1 MAEHVQAGLEGMLM
15 ELQQLQRVQILSP
28 EEVKS
33 VIKKRKH
40 FEYKLQKRTKE
51 KEDILS
57 YIQYESSLLHLIG
70 IRRDKIDYGHKK
82 DEIDFAI
89 ARRIN
94 KLFKILEHRF
104 SGDLKIWSSHIAFLI
119 KVGWKEQVGKVYRR
133 CLQVHPD
140 KVDIRICSARYELE
154 QAVSDDKASNPNRA
168 TDPTNDSGL
177 RVENAR
183 TILMEAI
190 RLHPNCV
197 ELFVETFSLE
207 LVFVDW
213 LLSGSDAHRHMVPEE
228 TVEAVKDGKIAEAV
242 FNNGWENACTSPEQK
257 THFGLKCLKL
267 AAVDFQSPI
276 AITEAITKKL
286 QEDVGVDNAQIWESI
301 ALLHLNESK
310 AAGVVVRSQVDKL
323 TECCRT
329 YERGLLQH
337 MTQPTTR
344 QSLLNSYVTALKDIS
359 QRFNLDKKSQQFV
372 SNRLWLAL
380 LFGKKHHILN
390 LEQEQVYD
398 ELCKA

>member
-1 MAEHVQAGLEGMLM
+1 M

-104 SGDLKIWSSHIAFLI
+104 SADLKIWSSHIAFLI

-140 KVDIRICSARYELE
+140 KVDLRICSARYELE
-154 QAVSDDKASNPNRA
+154 QAVSDDTTNPSGTVPA
-168 TDPTNDSGL
+168 NDSGL

-190 RLHPNCV
+190 RFHPECV
-197 ELFVETFSLE
+197 DLFVEAFSLE

-213 LLSGSDAHRHMVPEE
+213 LVNGSEKHRHMVPEE
-228 TVEAVKDGKIAEAV
+228 TVDAVKDGKIAEAV
-242 FNNGWENACTSPEQK
+242 FNNGWENACTSSDQK
-257 THFGLKCLKL
+257 TLFGLKCLKL
-267 AAVDFQSPI
+267 AAVDFQSPAPI
-276 AITEAITKKL
+276 TQAIIKKL
-286 QEDVGVDNAQIWESI
+286 EEDVGKDNAQVWESI

-310 AAGVVVRSQVDKL
+310 WAVRSQLDKL

-329 YERGLLQH
+329 YERGLLEH
-337 MTQPTTR
+337 MTQPTTK
-344 QSLLNSYVTALKDIS
+344 QCLFNSYYNSLKDIS
-359 QRFNLDKKSQQFV
+359 ARFNLDKGSQQLV
-372 SNRLWLAL
+372 SKRIWLAL
-380 LFGKKHHILN
+380 EFGKKHHILN

-398 ELCKA
+398 ELCKS